1 LPESQKRFCTE
12 AHEDH
17 EEVPREESLKLLP
30 EILDGVTRIFPTI
43 ALLLLSFVLML
54 VVVLDKAVKPYSVL
68 NGGNEREKT
77 GGLRNRRN

>member
-43 ALLLLSFVLML
+43 ALLLLSCLREGSPVAELL
-54 VVVLDKAVKPYSVL
+54 ISGKEGVAVA
-68 NGGNEREKT
+68 ERK
-77 GGLRNRRN
+77 